1 MPLQAKS
8 ARFVVGECEV
18 AIAAAERKYAIPAG
32 LLLAIGRTEAFYPK
46 EERIWPFAANRRG
59 ESFFFAD
66 REEMIGFLQKNL
78 PVVGWRGID
87 VGCLQVNFGWH
98 GYRIDD
104 PFKLLDPW
112 FNAQYAA
119 FHLLELYGKSGN
131 WTKAVAAYHS
141 QDAGRQKVYVSAVN
155 GQWIALQRTGI
166 IRGVLAKVDVKS
178 RDFRQAAALLPRS
191 KSMEMARLGDPNRL
205 SGLPED

>member
-1 MPLQAKS
+1 MPSQAKS

-32 LLLAIGRTEAFYPK
+32 LLLAIGRTEAFYSK
-46 EERIWPFAANRRG
+46 EQRIWPFAANRRG

-66 REEMIGFLQKNL
+66 RQEMVEFLRVNL
-78 PVVGWRGID
+78 PVVGWRGVD
-87 VGCLQVNFGWH
+87 VGCMQVNFGWH
-98 GYRIDD
+98 GHRIDD

-119 FHLLELYGKSGN
+119 FHLLELYGKSGD
-131 WTKAVAAYHS
+131 WTKAVASYHS
-141 QDAGRQKVYVSAVN
+141 QNAGRQKSYVAAVN
-155 GQWIALQRTGI
+155 GQWILLQNSGI
-166 IRGVLAKVDVKS
+166 VRGALAKVDVRS

-191 KSMEMARLGDPNRL
+191 KSVEMARLGDPNRVSVL
-205 SGLPED
+205 REN